1 MSIIEVIAYVIIP
14 VVVFLLSVIVV
25 PVVGW
30 LIKKVIDYGENITK
44 LNIHYEDSKETLVMV
59 ERDVKKI
66 LKLIDKNNS
75 VLDIDETT
83 VEKFN

>member
-66 LKLIDKNNS
+66 LKLFDKNNS

>member
-66 LKLIDKNNS
+66 LKLIYKNNS